1 MSGADVTGETLRLE
15 RFIPSSPEDLFGLRI
30 EQEQIARWWAPDGY
44 KATVHDLDVR
54 PGGRW
59 RIVLRGSGGRE
70 LAMGGFYHIVEPP
83 QRLTFS
89 WAWEEETG
97 TRGSE
102 TEVTVSFEPVLGGTR
117 LVLVHQSFDSKN
129 ARDRHLA
136 GWSASFDRLT
146 DLGKE
151 PHSR

>member
-1 MSGADVTGETLRLE
+1 MSGADETGRTLRLE
-15 RFIPSSPEDLFGLRI
+15 RFIPSSPEDLFGLWI
-30 EQEQIARWWAPDGY
+30 EPGQIARWWAPDGY
-44 KATVHDLDVR
+44 EATVHDLDVR

-83 QRLTFS
+83 QRLAFS
-89 WAWEEETG
+89 WTWEEEPG

-102 TEVTVSFEPVLGGTR
+102 TEVTVSFEPVQGGTR
-117 LVLVHQSFDSKN
+117 LVLVHQNFHSKD
-129 ARDRHLA
+129 ARDRHSV

-146 DLGKE
+146 DLSKE
-151 PHSR
+151 PHS

>member
-1 MSGADVTGETLRLE
+1 MSGADETGRTLRLE
-15 RFIPSSPEDLFGLRI
+15 RFIPSSPNELFTLWI
-30 EQEQIARWWAPDGY
+30 EPEHVARWWAPDGY
-44 KATVHDLDVR
+44 KAAVHDLDVR

-83 QRLTFS
+83 QRLAFS
-89 WAWEEETG
+89 WTWEEEPG

-102 TEVTVSFEPVLGGTR
+102 TEVTVSFEPVQGGTR
-117 LVLVHQSFDSKN
+117 LVLVHQNFHSKD
-129 ARDRHLA
+129 ARDRHSV

-146 DLGKE
+146 DLSKE
-151 PHSR
+151 PHS